1 MAFVKPVNVRKIVV
15 LTFLLYCAINGQSQ
29 SKFRLS
35 GTVADEHGHAV
46 PDAYVQ
52 LLDTFNLV
60 ATDNNGRFSLKVNPG
75 EHVFR
80 ISSMGFHDY
89 VDTVKVNDDTHL
101 NIVLKHSVQN
111 IDEIIIEGHKATDHD
126 ALDNREL
133 TAAFFE
139 QNSGNN
145 FVETLE
151 KIPGI
156 NALNTGVGVSKP
168 VIRGLSFNRVLVN
181 NNGVKQNG
189 QQWGAD
195 HGLEI
200 DQFGVE
206 RVEVVKGPNSL
217 LYGSDGLGGVINIL
231 PALVPEEDVIE
242 GKAQTFYKSNNN
254 TFGASSKLAYN
265 HNDFFVRGRITYKT
279 FGDYKVPAE
288 SFNYNRYV
296 LPIVQNELKN
306 TAGNELHYGGEIGL
320 QRDWG
325 TTRINVSSYNME
337 IGMFPGAIGIP
348 RAYDLQSDD
357 DSRDIDLP
365 RQEIQHDMATLQ
377 GNYYLGES
385 TLSIK
390 AGLQQNLRSE
400 FSEPHSHGATRI
412 TDSTALNLDL
422 VTLTSRVELESSFG
436 EWTSITGL
444 SGEWQENKIDGF
456 EFLIPEHRTQRY
468 GLFSLAKRKV
478 SEKLFFTGGLRYDI
492 GSVNTTAHERL
503 MLDSQ
508 NDTLYYSLNGALDE
522 QFSSWSG
529 SVGLRYDIDTQNELK
544 LNIGKSFR
552 FPTAAE
558 LASDGV
564 HHGTFRHEKGNS
576 ELTSEHGYQFD
587 LSFESRLEKWKF
599 NASTYFNYFEDFIY
613 LRPSNRFSQ
622 LPGGDQLWQYTQHN
636 AIYTGYELSIQYRLN
651 EHFTFSHQSAYVHNY
666 NIETNLPLPLTPP
679 FRFSHEVEYSAK
691 LGSDRELKIG
701 YRHQKVFDQN
711 RVDRNEKAT
720 PGYHVSSAWLGL
732 QSRGEFPFTLRIE
745 AQNLFDQR
753 YLNHLNRY
761 RLLNLPEPGRNIT
774 VRLIVPFKI
783 QTN

>member
-1 MAFVKPVNVRKIVV
+1 MRKIA
-15 LTFLLYCAINGQSQ
+15 LTFLLLTFFVYGQSQ
-29 SKFRLS
+29 TTFRLS
-35 GTVADEHGHAV
+35 GTVVDEHGHAV

-52 LLDTFNLV
+52 LLDTFMLS
-60 ATDNNGRFSLKVNPG
+60 ATDNNGRFTIKVPEG
-75 EHVFR
+75 THVFK
-80 ISSMGFHDY
+80 ITSLGFHDY
-89 VDTVKVNDDTHL
+89 VDTIDVRSNKHIEISLT
-101 NIVLKHSVQN
+101 HSVQN

-126 ALDNREL
+126 ALDNKEL
-133 TAAFFE
+133 TADFFE

-206 RVEVVKGPNSL
+206 RVEVVKGPSSL

-231 PALVPEEDVIE
+231 PAPVPREDVIQ

-265 HNDFFVRGRITYKT
+265 NNGVFVRGRVTYKT
-279 FGDYKVPAE
+279 FGDYQVPAD
-288 SFNYNRYV
+288 SFNYNRYI
-296 LPIVQNELKN
+296 LPIAESELKN

-325 TTRINVSSYNME
+325 TTRINVSSYNMD
-337 IGMFPGAIGIP
+337 IGMFPGSIGIP
-348 RAYDLQSDD
+348 RAYDLQSDG

-365 RQEIQHDMATLQ
+365 RQEIQHDMATFQ

-385 TLSIK
+385 ILRVKT
-390 AGLQQNLRSE
+390 GVQQNVRSE
-400 FSEPHSHGATRI
+400 FSEPHSHGATTI
-412 TDSTALNLDL
+412 LDSNALNLDL
-422 VTLTSRVELESSFG
+422 VTFTSRLELETSIG

-444 SGEWQENKIDGF
+444 STEWQQNKIDGF
-456 EFLIPEHRTQRY
+456 EFLIPEHRTQRF

-478 SEKLFFTGGLRYDI
+478 NESLFFTGGLRYDI

-503 MLDSQ
+503 ILNSER
-508 NDTLYYSLNGALDE
+508 DTIYFSKNEALDE

-529 SVGLRYDIDTQNELK
+529 SVGLRYDINSKNELK

-564 HHGTFRHEKGNS
+564 HHGTFRHEKGS
-576 ELTSEHGYQFD
+576 SDLSSEHGYQFD
-587 LSFESRLEKWKF
+587 LSFESNLQRWKI

-613 LRPSNRFSQ
+613 LRPSNRFSR
-622 LPGGDQLWQYTQHN
+622 LPEGDQLWEYTQHD

-651 EHFTFSHQSAYVHNY
+651 EHLTFRHQSAYVHNY
-666 NIETNLPLPLTPP
+666 NLDTYLPLPFTPP
-679 FRFSHEVEYSAK
+679 FRFSHEVEYATQ
-691 LGSDRELKIG
+691 LGSDREMKIG
-701 YRHQKVFDQN
+701 IRHQIVFDQN

-720 PGYHVSSAWLGL
+720 PGYHVTSAWAGFEN
-732 QSRGEFPFTLRIE
+732 GGDFPFTLRFE
-745 AQNLFDQR
+745 VQNLFDQR
-753 YLNHLNRY
+753 YLSHLNRY
-761 RLLNLPEPGRNIT
+761 RLLNLPEPGRNLI
-774 VRLIVPFKI
+774 VRLIVPFEVK
-783 QTN
+783 TN